1 MRILIALL
9 ALMLLNACATSPTG
23 RTQLVFMPDD
33 EMDAMGLQ
41 AFNTLK
47 SEKPVSQNAQDIQF
61 VRCITD
67 AITRE
72 VEGEWEVVVFEDGTL
87 NAFALPGRK
96 IGVHTGLINLV
107 DNQDQLATVIG
118 HEIGHV
124 LAKHSNERMSQKL
137 GAQVGVSLI
146 AAVAAPQTPLGQTA
160 VSLLGV
166 GAQYGI
172 IMPFSRLHESEAD
185 GIGLELMAKAGFD
198 PTESVTLWLK
208 MAEASQGQQPVEFL
222 STHPS
227 HATRIEDLQKQMPNV
242 INLMQQAHA
251 AGKTELREVITLLV
265 PAHLRQ
271 NPAQP
276 WRRPGRNRIIARYPA
291 LAFYSVGT
299 RYHAV

>member
-1 MRILIALL
+1 MKILIALL
-9 ALMLLNACATSPTG
+9 TLIFLNACATSPTG
-23 RTQLVFMPDD
+23 RSQLVFMPDD

-47 SEKPVSQNAQDIQF
+47 TEKPVSQNAQDNQF

-67 AITRE
+67 AITRD
-72 VEGEWEVVVFEDGTL
+72 VGGDWEVVVFDDGTL

-107 DNQDQLATVIG
+107 DNQHQLATIIG

-124 LAKHSNERMSQKL
+124 QAKHSNERMSQKL

-146 AAVAAPQTPLGQTA
+146 AAVAAPQTPMGQTA
-160 VSLLGV
+160 ISLLGV

-198 PTESVTLWLK
+198 PNESVTLWLK
-208 MAEASQGQQPVEFL
+208 MAEASRGQQPVEFL

-227 HATRIEDLQKQMPNV
+227 HATRIEDLQKQMPNA
-242 INLMQQAHA
+242 ISLMQQAHA
-251 AGKTELREVITLLV
+251 AGKKPNCVK
-265 PAHLRQ
+265 
-271 NPAQP
+271 
-276 WRRPGRNRIIARYPA
+276 
-291 LAFYSVGT
+291 
-299 RYHAV
+299 